1 MDCSLPGSSMGFSR
15 QESWSALPCP
25 PPGDLPD
32 LGMEPLAPASPALQ
46 ANSLPLSYWDTP
58 TTGLII
64 PQIISLFSDQIV
76 TNDLVFFETLK
87 QRKGCAFTD
96 ILFASKYLS
105 FFLKKKAWVLK
116 GKMTWLGSYRNI
128 TRTKNQALTGSL
140 LKMYSDFKTK
150 TKNFKNWWHFLL
162 WLLLPIP
169 CRLVGRHCLEE
180 EI

>member
-1 MDCSLPGSSMGFSR
+1 MGFSR
-15 QESWSALPCP
+15 QEYWSALPCP

-46 ANSLPLSYWDTP
+46 ANSLPLSYWDTT

-64 PQIISLFSDQIV
+64 PQIISLFSNQIV

-96 ILFASKYLS
+96 ILFASKYLY
-105 FFLKKKAWVLK
+105 FFFF
-116 GKMTWLGSYRNI
+116 KMHESWRVKWLDWGHVEILLGQRI
-128 TRTKNQALTGSL
+128 RLWQAHCSKCVETS
-140 LKMYSDFKTK
+140 KTK
-150 TKNFKNWWHFLL
+150 PKFLNWWHFLL

-169 CRLVGRHCLEE
+169 CRLVGRHCFEE

>member
-1 MDCSLPGSSMGFSR
+1 MGFSR
-15 QESWSALPCP
+15 QEYWSALPCP

-46 ANSLPLSYWDTP
+46 ANSLPLSYWDTT

-96 ILFASKYLS
+96 ILFASKYLY
-105 FFLKKKAWVLK
+105 FF
-116 GKMTWLGSYRNI
+116 
-128 TRTKNQALTGSL
+128 
-140 LKMYSDFKTK
+140 F
-150 TKNFKNWWHFLL
+150 F
-162 WLLLPIP
+162 
-169 CRLVGRHCLEE
+169 
-180 EI
+180 